1 MKKFIFQNLWW
12 LALII
17 ALSMLLVHMFSLDV
31 VKIDNTS
38 IILLMI
44 VLLCP
49 FISAIKKIKIGDFEA
64 EIDPKEVEK
73 IKEEISN
80 KLPEPRA
87 DDKSTPEIID
97 IINSIKS
104 LVITDPVI
112 ALAKLR
118 IEIEKVLNKIARLSS
133 KGVKQDKNVSIGKM
147 VHDLTTTEVLPPG
160 ISGPIREVISICNRA
175 VHGEDIRDSD
185 AKSIIEVGTSLLE
198 RLYWHAQEY
207 INEPISTDTI
217 NRDELDEYLH
227 AKYQVITIV
236 PYVENPVRNVRL
248 LDQEGLNEFM
258 DGYNE
263 YAEFIVEVKKV

>member
-1 MKKFIFQNLWW
+1 MKKIIFHNLWW
-12 LALII
+12 LALVI
-17 ALSMLLVHMFSLDV
+17 ALGMLLGHMFSLDV

-38 IILLMI
+38 IILLVI

-80 KLPEPRA
+80 KLPEPGA
-87 DDKSTPEIID
+87 DNKSTPEMID
-97 IINSIKS
+97 VISSINS
-104 LVITDPVI
+104 LVIMDPVI

-118 IEIEKVLNKIARLSS
+118 IEIEKVLNKIVRLSS
-133 KGVKQDKNVSIGKM
+133 KGVKQDKNISIGKM
-147 VHDLTTTEVLPPG
+147 VHDLTATEVLPLG
-160 ISGPIREVISICNRA
+160 ISGSIQEVVSICNRA

-185 AKSIIEVGTSLLE
+185 AKSIVEVGTFLLE
-198 RLYWHAQEY
+198 RLYWHAQAY
-207 INEPISTDTI
+207 GTEPISTDTI
-217 NRDELDEYLH
+217 NRDDLDEYLH

-236 PYVENPVRNVRL
+236 PYVKNPVRNVRL
-248 LDQEGLNEFM
+248 LDQEGLDEFM

-263 YAEFIVEVKKV
+263 YAEFIVEVKKA